1 MSEKFGG
8 LSLEEIMAA
17 ASFDDDSSHK
27 ETNIVS
33 NKSNN
38 AYKDDGSTEEN
49 IGGIALSEILATASL
64 DDEPKVP
71 VAVIPEAEVVVS
83 ATDDTIS
90 LTNIG
95 IPKEPVEVKYNDNVD
110 SVYTDEKK
118 DVVVM
123 DDPNED
129 ISKAEKRAEI
139 LAKLRKFYLFDFL
152 YRTVK
157 ARNWGLLVWLF
168 MNFIFI
174 EMAAIGMAGIAT
186 SGSGDALSIAAA
198 VAPLAYVVTLMVA
211 LSPVGEFFLRQ
222 QNSCRKIKNKNI
234 EAKIQPI
241 FDKVYAEARAK
252 NPNISPKVK
261 LFMCDEESEN
271 AFATGRRT
279 VCITKGLANMSEEHI
294 AGILAHEFGHLANKD
309 TDNLLIVVVGNFFVT
324 IITGILGIFFNI
336 CGAIGDALTEDS
348 TLGKIIPF
356 HVVTKILSFIF
367 VTAFMFVWT
376 KIGTLLCLRG
386 NKKQE
391 FAADLYAA
399 ELGYAQELIDAF
411 GELDD
416 SPAPKGLW
424 AALTSSHPQTADRV
438 MKLNEYIESHKQ
450 NALN

>member
-1 MSEKFGG
+1 MSENIGG
-8 LSLEEIMAA
+8 ISLDEILAA
-17 ASFDDDSSHK
+17 ASFDDAGSE
-27 ETNIVS
+27 ETVTVS
-33 NKSNN
+33 NESSNT
-38 AYKDDGSTEEN
+38 YKDNDSTEDT
-49 IGGIALSEILATASL
+49 IGGIALSEILASASL

-71 VAVIPEAEVVVS
+71 VAVTPKAEAVVS
-83 ATDDTIS
+83 TTDDTIS

-95 IPKEPVEVKYNDNVD
+95 IPKDMVEVKYNGNVD
-110 SVYTDEKK
+110 SIHTDNKN
-118 DVVVM
+118 DVVVV
-123 DDPNED
+123 DGPNED
-129 ISKAEKRAEI
+129 IAKAEKRAEI
-139 LAKLRKFYLFDFL
+139 LATLRKFYLFDFL

-174 EMAAIGMAGIAT
+174 EMAAITMT
-186 SGSGDALSIAAA
+186 LGSSDYASIAAA

-222 QNSCRKIKNKNI
+222 QNSCRKIKNKQI
-234 EAKIQPI
+234 EAKVQPI
-241 FDKVYAEARAK
+241 FDKVYAEAREK
-252 NPNISPKVK
+252 NPNISPNVK
-261 LFMCDEESEN
+261 LFMCDDESEN

-279 VCITKGLANMSEEHI
+279 VCITKGLTFMSEEHI

-324 IITGILGIFFNI
+324 IITGILGIIFNI
-336 CGAIGDALTEDS
+336 FGAIGDMLTEDT

-356 HVVTKILSFIF
+356 HVVTRILSFIF

-376 KIGTLLCLRG
+376 KIGALLCLRG
-386 NKKQE
+386 NKKAE
-391 FAADLYAA
+391 FAADMYAA
-399 ELGYAQELIDAF
+399 ELGYAQELVDAF
-411 GELDD
+411 NELDD

-438 MKLNEYIESHKQ
+438 MKLNEYIESHQQ